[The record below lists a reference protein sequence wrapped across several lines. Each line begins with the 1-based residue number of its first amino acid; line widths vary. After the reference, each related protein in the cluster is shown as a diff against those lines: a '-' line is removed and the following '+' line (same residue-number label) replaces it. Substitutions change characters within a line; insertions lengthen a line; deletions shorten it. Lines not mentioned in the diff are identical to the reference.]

1 MIKSKPIYK
10 CPNCGN
16 ISEVVLKDKIY
27 ALLISSQVLSLC
39 IVIFDVLFGENAL
52 MVGLFLVLFIF
63 GVFYGLV
70 PYMITLEGAKLIRI
84 KPRWY
89 KRVISVLKVRAEKA
103 IEKSKNLEKNKNLEE
118 ESLEKESDETGKNPE
133 GIDNPETGENKGKKE
148 SLKKEEVKKSNKNLE
163 TKKNKKEDLIGG
175 VSGGMGSRGEIRKSD
190 EFEDIFSS

>member
-103 IEKSKNLEKNKNLEE
+103 IEKSKNLEKNKN
-118 ESLEKESDETGKNPE
+118 SDEKGKNPE